1 MKVKADSFGVLVL
14 LIAEETNLH
23 EVSFFK
29 AHCSLPYANHYTK
42 VLRINQK
49 KDSQ

>member
-1 MKVKADSFGVLVL
+1 VWVFSL
-14 LIAEETNLH
+14 AEEANLH

-29 AHCSLPYANHYTK
+29 VHYSLPYANHYTK
-42 VLRINQK
+42 DLRINQK